1 MERERWAQV
10 KHILGTYLDLEADQ
24 RAGYLAQCCEGNA
37 ELLADVQRLIN
48 SHDGL
53 GDFLE
58 TPLFGGEPEELLT
71 GRQIGSYLLGEPI
84 AEGGMGT
91 VYRAV
96 RLSDFERQVAVK
108 LVKRGMDTGFILRR
122 FRHER
127 QILAG
132 LDHPNIARLL
142 DGGATEDDRPYLV
155 MEYIE
160 GTRITEYVE
169 RHALSVP
176 QRLQLFCT
184 VCSAVQYA
192 HQNLVVHRD
201 LKPSNILVTS
211 GGVPKLLDFGIAKLL
226 ERDAETTM
234 TSSRL
239 MTPECASPEQ
249 VQGEIVTTVSD
260 VYSLGIL
267 LYRLLTGESPYQFTT
282 HTADEIKRVICE
294 TDPRKPSAVKPL
306 SADLD
311 NIVLKAMHKE
321 VARRYGSAEQLSED
335 VRRHLAGLPV
345 LARMD
350 TAAYR
355 ASKFVTRHKV
365 GVAVAILV
373 TLALLT
379 GALVTLREA
388 RVAREQAEVA
398 RAERARAERRFNDVR
413 TLANSLMLDI
423 HDAIQDLP
431 GSTAARKLLVDRALQ
446 YLDSLAQES
455 SGDLGLQ
462 RELAIAYEKVGLVQ
476 GDTSHGSL
484 GDSTGALSSYQKALA
499 IRRALTSSK
508 AATTADRLALARSLS
523 VLGRFFHARGDHSA
537 ALDLNSQS
545 IAVMEA
551 LGKAEPD
558 NPTVLGQLQ
567 DAYDALGDT
576 LSSNGPAGGL
586 GRLAEASEIHRKAVE
601 LGQEQARRHPDDVAF
616 QRRLGVALIK
626 ISDDLKKIGQR
637 KEALAYSF
645 RARDIFS
652 KLTAEHPTNATLRRL
667 LAGCYSSIGDTQ
679 AWDGDP
685 KASLESYSKTLATAQ
700 SMAQADPRSQQAQ
713 FDLAISYEGVGYA
726 QGRLGRR
733 REARVNLE
741 AAKDISEKASKADP
755 RNTDAKHL
763 LAYSEVLLGDLHERD
778 GDHARAL
785 VYYRNALSIWE
796 PLVATAR
803 NDVDTRLRVA
813 STEDRIGE
821 ALAKTGSVT
830 EASVHLHKALASA
843 EGLAAA
849 TPPNEWALYV
859 VADSLSG
866 LGDVFATSASR
877 ERHSSVRIKELNEA
891 HSWYQH
897 SADAW
902 RQVHNP
908 GAMNPGSFDCGSPAR
923 VSAALAQCESALAN
937 IRVVGP

>member
-1 MERERWAQV
+1 MEPERWAQI
-10 KHILGTYLDLEADQ
+10 KQILGTYLDLNADQ
-24 RAGYLAQCCEGNA
+24 RSRYLAQCCEGDA
-37 ELLADVQRLIN
+37 TLLADVQHLLD
-48 SHDGL
+48 SDAAL
-53 GDFLE
+53 GEALE

-71 GRQIGSYLLGEPI
+71 GRQIGNYLLGEPI

-91 VYRAV
+91 VYHAV
-96 RLSDFERQVAVK
+96 RLGDFERHVAIK

-142 DGGATEDDRPYLV
+142 DGGATSDDRPYLV

-169 RHALSVP
+169 RHALGVP
-176 QRLQLFCT
+176 QRLQLFRA

-201 LKPSNILVTS
+201 LKPSNILVTT

-226 ERDAETTM
+226 EPDVETTM
-234 TSSRL
+234 TSSRM

-249 VQGEIVTTVSD
+249 ARGEIITTVSD
-260 VYSLGIL
+260 IYSLGIL
-267 LYRLLTGESPYQFTT
+267 LYKLLTGESPYQFTT
-282 HTADEIKRVICE
+282 HTAEEIKRVICD
-294 TDPRKPSAVKPL
+294 TDPKKPSAVKPI

-311 NIVLKAMHKE
+311 NIVLKAMHKDP
-321 VARRYGSAEQLSED
+321 ARRYVSAEQLSED
-335 VRRHLAGLPV
+335 VQRHLAGLPV
-345 LARMD
+345 LARKD

-355 ASKFVTRHKV
+355 AGKFVTRHTV
-365 GVAVAILV
+365 GVAVAMVV
-373 TLALLT
+373 TLALIAA
-379 GALVTLREA
+379 ALVTLREA
-388 RVAREQAEVA
+388 RAARQQAEVA

-413 TLANSLMLDI
+413 ALANSLMLDI

-455 SGDLGLQ
+455 SGDPGLQ

-476 GDTSHGSL
+476 GDTSRGSL
-484 GDSTGALSSYQKALA
+484 GDSTGALGSYQKALA

-508 AATTADRLALARSLS
+508 EATTSDRLALARSLS

-537 ALDLNSQS
+537 ALDFNRES
-545 IAVMEA
+545 IAVTEA
-551 LGKAEPD
+551 LRKTEPD

-586 GRLAEASEIHRKAVE
+586 GRLAEASEIHRKAAD
-601 LGQEQARRHPDDVAF
+601 LGQEQARLHPDDIAF

-652 KLTAEHPTNATLRRL
+652 KLAAEHPTNATIRRL

-685 KASLESYSKTLATAQ
+685 KASLESYSRTLSTAQ
-700 SMAQADPRSQQAQ
+700 SMAQADPKSQQAQ

-726 QGRLGRR
+726 QGRLGRVL
-733 REARVNLE
+733 EARMNLE
-741 AAKDISEKASKADP
+741 AAKAISEKASKADP
-755 RNTDAKHL
+755 KNTDAKHL
-763 LAYSEVLLGDLHERD
+763 WAYSEVLLGDLHER
-778 GDHARAL
+778 GGAPAPAL
-785 VYYRNALSIWE
+785 TDYRNALSIWE

-821 ALAKTGSVT
+821 ALAKTGSFA
-830 EASVHLHKALASA
+830 EALVHLHKALASA
-843 EGLAAA
+843 EALAAS
-849 TPPNEWALYV
+849 TPPNDWALYV

-866 LGDVFATSASR
+866 LGDVFSASAGR
-877 ERHSSVRIKELNEA
+877 QRQSSVRLKELNAA
-891 HSWYQH
+891 HSWYQR

-923 VSAALAQCESALAN
+923 VSAALARCESALAH
-937 IRVVGP
+937 IRVPGQ